1 MKRRFWLVLVIIS
14 GTLGVGTAC
23 ASKEQQYHGR
33 PLEYWFQALY
43 DSNPKVRAEAID
55 AIAGLAPRS
64 TRTVNMLLSA
74 LSSESD
80 SSLHP
85 VFASALGRLGHVAA
99 PAVPRLAA
107 LLSDSHIEVR
117 EAAAEA
123 LGNIGAPA
131 AGSVPALSAALC
143 DCCHDVRAAAAD
155 ALGRMGPS
163 ASAAV
168 PALSETLGDPI
179 SWVRLKSVEALVA
192 IHSGSP
198 VALAAFERALSDSRE
213 EVRAVAATG
222 IARFDGDV
230 ARTVP
235 MLARLLTT
243 DPFPMVRIAGA
254 QALGELG
261 TVSRSALPELQ
272 LAQRDSDFAVRR
284 AVRDALVRIGGI
296 R

>member
-1 MKRRFWLVLVIIS
+1 MNARFLIGFLVIL
-14 GTLGVGTAC
+14 GALGVSNAC
-23 ASKEQQYHGR
+23 AREEQYHGR
-33 PLEYWFQALY
+33 PLEYWVQALH

-55 AIAGLAPRS
+55 AIAEAAPRS
-64 TRTVNMLLSA
+64 SRTVNILLDA

-85 VFASALGRLGHVAA
+85 VFANALGQLRGVAA
-99 PAVPRLAA
+99 PAVRRLIA
-107 LLSDSHIEVR
+107 LLSDSHIEIR

-131 AGSVPALSAALC
+131 VEAVPALSAALR

-155 ALGRMGPS
+155 ALGRMGPT

-168 PALSETLGDPI
+168 PALSAALSDPI

-192 IHSGSP
+192 IHSKSP
-198 VALAAFERALSDSRE
+198 IALAAFERALSDSRE

-222 IARFDGDV
+222 VAQFGGDA

-243 DPFPMVRIAGA
+243 DPYPVVRVAGA
-254 QALGELG
+254 HALGELG
-261 TVSRSALPELQ
+261 AVSRSALPELQ
-272 LAQRDSDFAVRR
+272 RAQRDSDFAVRR
-284 AVRDALVRIGGI
+284 AVRDALGRIGGI
-296 R
+296 Q

>member
-1 MKRRFWLVLVIIS
+1 MNTRFLIGLLMNI
-14 GTLGVGTAC
+14 GAFGVSTAC
-23 ASKEQQYHGR
+23 AREERYHDR
-33 PLEYWFQALY
+33 PLEYWVQALH
-43 DSNPKVRAEAID
+43 DSNPQLRAEAIE
-55 AIAGLAPRS
+55 AIAEAAPRS
-64 TRTVNMLLSA
+64 SRTVNILLDA
-74 LSSESD
+74 LNSESD

-85 VFASALGRLGHVAA
+85 VFANALGRLRGVAA
-99 PAVPRLAA
+99 PAVPRLIA
-107 LLSDSHIEVR
+107 LLSDSHIEIR

-131 AGSVPALSAALC
+131 VAAVPALSATLR

-155 ALGRMGPS
+155 ALGRIGPP

-168 PALSETLGDPI
+168 PALSGALSDPI

-222 IARFDGDV
+222 VSQFAGDAAR
-230 ARTVP
+230 AVP

-243 DPFPMVRIAGA
+243 DPYPMVRIAGA
-254 QALGELG
+254 NALGELG
-261 TVSRSALPELQ
+261 AISRSALPELQ
-272 LAQRDSDFAVRR
+272 RAQRDSDFAVRR

>member
-1 MKRRFWLVLVIIS
+1 MNSRLRIGLLVGVSL
-14 GTLGVGTAC
+14 LGSSTAC
-23 ASKEQQYHGR
+23 AREERYHDR
-33 PLEYWFQALY
+33 PLEYWVQALH
-43 DSNPKVRAEAID
+43 DSNPQIRAEAIE
-55 AIAGLAPRS
+55 AVAEAAPRS
-64 TRTVNMLLSA
+64 SRTVNILLDA
-74 LSSESD
+74 LSSEAD

-85 VFASALGRLGHVAA
+85 VFANALGQLRGVAA
-99 PAVPRLAA
+99 PAVPRLIA
-107 LLSDSHIEVR
+107 LLSDSHIEIR

-131 AGSVPALSAALC
+131 VAAVPALSATLR

-168 PALSETLGDPI
+168 PALSASLSDPI

-198 VALAAFERALSDSRE
+198 IALAAFERALSDSRE

-222 IARFDGDV
+222 VSQFGGAA

-235 MLARLLTT
+235 ILAHLLTT
-243 DPFPMVRIAGA
+243 DPYPMVRIAGA
-254 QALGELG
+254 HALGELG
-261 TVSRSALPELQ
+261 LSSRSALPELQ
-272 LAQRDSDFAVRR
+272 RAQRDSDFAVRR
-284 AVRDALVRIGGI
+284 AVRDALVRIGGVQ
-296 R
+296 